1 MGNVN
6 GREEGQNGGDDPS
19 RGTSAV
25 SCFRNDLQEK
35 LNGRDRSAFMELV
48 GNTPPE
54 IPAGSQSP
62 PLFIPQV
69 ISISIFSW
77 FSLFG
82 AVVFVF
88 PYYYLIYLSFL
99 Q

>member
-6 GREEGQNGGDDPS
+6 GREEGENGGDDPS
-19 RGTSAV
+19 RGPSV
-25 SCFRNDLQEK
+25 DSRFRNDLQEK
-35 LNGRDRSAFMELV
+35 LNGRDRSALMELV

-54 IPAGSQSP
+54 IPPGSQSP

-88 PYYYLIYLSFL
+88 PYYHWIYLSFL
-99 Q
+99 H